1 MKKLKIET
9 KSDNNFIGAWQSEN
23 LDLMDQIIE
32 EGLVI
37 HPYQLIQHLNLA
49 NKTQKSY
56 GPTLKI
62 ILRIIEAAQED
73 MLFKNFREKTATQLS
88 NLLLL

>member
-32 EGLVI
+32 FFESI
-37 HPYQLIQHLNLA
+37 LA
-49 NKTQKSY
+49 PAPSPK
-56 GPTLKI
+56 
-62 ILRIIEAAQED
+62 RIFLETVRCGKR
-73 MLFKNFREKTATQLS
+73 LFS
-88 NLLLL
+88 